1 MEEIELLKED
11 RIFTYRIQPL
21 IVVNID
27 CLIYHQMALVHK
39 VSLHEMLRLYIN
51 HIKINPN
58 QKFDSQHDINDYLL
72 NKTTPF
78 SLFLNNYVM
87 DRKWN
92 EMPSTINDLSAIL
105 FQEL

>member
-1 MEEIELLKED
+1 MQVKCFDI
-11 RIFTYRIQPL
+11 
-21 IVVNID
+21 
-27 CLIYHQMALVHK
+27 
-39 VSLHEMLRLYIN
+39 RLYIN